1 MTPPGHRSWLP
12 LACRAP
18 RTARRASSTDSGADP
33 PGVCSVSG
41 MRDDWRTDRIG
52 SALRGANPS
61 VLRRLDAGFAAM
73 GDVQFLPGYAVLL
86 TDDATVRRLSDLPR
100 ARRLAF
106 LSDMDQL
113 GEAVERACGRLDP
126 AFRRVN
132 LEILG
137 NSADYLHAHVWP
149 RFEWEAGGVRDR
161 AGVAVP
167 AREVERRAV
176 RARSATRCAADGDR
190 RGTGPVAASGLTG
203 QAR

>member
-1 MTPPGHRSWLP
+1 MS
-12 LACRAP
+12 
-18 RTARRASSTDSGADP
+18 
-33 PGVCSVSG
+33 
-41 MRDDWRTDRIG
+41 DDWRTDRIG

-106 LSDMDQL
+106 LTSVDQL
-113 GEAVERACGRLDP
+113 GEAVERACARLDP

-149 RFEWEAGGVRDR
+149 RFDWE
-161 AGVAVP
+161 P
-167 AREVERRAV
+167 AELV
-176 RARSATRCAADGDR
+176 
-190 RGTGPVAASGLTG
+190 TGPVWLYPRERWSEEQFALGPRHDVLRTAIGDELDRLRPAG
-203 QAR
+203 